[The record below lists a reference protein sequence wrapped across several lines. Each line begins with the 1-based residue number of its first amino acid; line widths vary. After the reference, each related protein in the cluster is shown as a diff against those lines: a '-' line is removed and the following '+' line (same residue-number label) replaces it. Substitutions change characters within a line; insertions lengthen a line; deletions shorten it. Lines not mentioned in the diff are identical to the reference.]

1 MKIKFSIIVPVF
13 NCQSTIE
20 KLTIKIIKEISL
32 YSYSFEII
40 LVDDFSQDKSWDI
53 LKNLRNKNKKIKIF
67 KNKKNIGQHL
77 TIIKG
82 LSKSK
87 GRNIFI
93 MDGDLQDDPK
103 NFIKFIK
110 KKDNKTCLFG
120 LVPSDNHKGY
130 FSYLFWKIFSYF
142 TKINKNYRSTTFCL
156 IPRNSAMK
164 LLKLKNIGFIYAELY
179 KLNEKIKFVA
189 YKKNKKI
196 ESRKGYG
203 YLKLIFFSLKILYI
217 YIFTK

>member
-110 KKDNKTCLFG
+110 KKRIIKPVCLGWCPQIIIKVIFLIFFG
-120 LVPSDNHKGY
+120 R
-130 FSYLFWKIFSYF
+130 FFIFH
-142 TKINKNYRSTTFCL
+142 KINKNYRSTTFCL

-189 YKKNKKI
+189 YKKIKK
-196 ESRKGYG
+196 
-203 YLKLIFFSLKILYI
+203 
-217 YIFTK
+217 

>member
-1 MKIKFSIIVPVF
+1 
-13 NCQSTIE
+13 
-20 KLTIKIIKEISL
+20 
-32 YSYSFEII
+32 
-40 LVDDFSQDKSWDI
+40 
-53 LKNLRNKNKKIKIF
+53 
-67 KNKKNIGQHL
+67 
-77 TIIKG
+77 
-82 LSKSK
+82 
-87 GRNIFI
+87 

-130 FSYLFWKIFSYF
+130 FSYFFWKIFSYF

-156 IPRNSAMK
+156 IPRSSAMK

-203 YLKLIFFSLKILYI
+203 YLKLIFF
-217 YIFTK
+217 